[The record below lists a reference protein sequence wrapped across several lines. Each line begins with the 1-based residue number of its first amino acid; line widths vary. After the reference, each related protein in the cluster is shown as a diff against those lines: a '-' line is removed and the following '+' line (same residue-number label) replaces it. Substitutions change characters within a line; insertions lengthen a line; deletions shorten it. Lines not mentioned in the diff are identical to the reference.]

1 MRHPPESRSDATKED
16 GLGRLIETEAR
27 IAAALAAAK
36 ADGAAL
42 LESARKA
49 AEAEADRFGELVEAD
64 LTTLATRVAAERDTE
79 LGRIAA
85 EAERRGRR
93 LHDLP
98 EEVVEELAGW
108 VVGQLLDDT
117 GTGAGR

>member
-1 MRHPPESRSDATKED
+1 MQQPPESRSEATKED
-16 GLGRLIETEAR
+16 GLGRLIDTEAR
-27 IAAALAAAK
+27 IAAALAAAE
-36 ADGAAL
+36 ADAAAM

-49 AEAEADRFGELVEAD
+49 AESEADRFGELVEAD

-79 LGRIAA
+79 LSRIAA

-98 EEVVEELAGW
+98 EEVIEELAGW
-108 VVGQLLDDT
+108 VVAQLLDDPGT
-117 GTGAGR
+117 GTGR

>member
-1 MRHPPESRSDATKED
+1 MRHPPESRSDATKEG

-27 IAAALAAAK
+27 IGAALAAAE
-36 ADGAAL
+36 ADAAAI

-49 AEAEADRFGELVEAD
+49 AKSEADRFGELVEAD

-117 GTGAGR
+117 GTGTGR